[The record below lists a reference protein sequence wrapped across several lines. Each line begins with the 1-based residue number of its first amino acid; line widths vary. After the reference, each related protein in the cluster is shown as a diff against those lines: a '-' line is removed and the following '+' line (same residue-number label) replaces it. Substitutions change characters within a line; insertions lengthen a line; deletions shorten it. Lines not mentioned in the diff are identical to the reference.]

1 MVTSPQG
8 GACLMG
14 GAGEDDNA
22 MALWW
27 DIKVRANATVARVAK
42 TLVRSV
48 AGTIFIVRRVSL
60 MSITSIKPEEST

>member
-1 MVTSPQG
+1 
-8 GACLMG
+8 MG

-27 DIKVRANATVARVAK
+27 DIKVRANTTVARVAK